1 MMNDKNFMLYRA
13 SAGSGK
19 TYTLVREFLTL
30 CLSSENVTYNNILAV
45 TFTNKAANEMKV
57 KILNNLKGIM
67 TDDSDFV
74 DMKNDLCKATQL
86 PEGMLKERA
95 AKLYNRIIHNY
106 SDLNVSTIDSFIQQV
121 SRTFARELNL
131 PNQYKLMLDKS
142 EFLDEFIQQIDKS
155 INGDDGTLAGT
166 LSDYVKHKL
175 QEESKWRL
183 DSSIKK
189 FIEKLLKESAYK
201 KGEGIVAK
209 SVDKNEYIRIHNYI
223 NEKVAECKTSIKEN
237 IKKIEEFN
245 KDKGIADYSDEYNR
259 VLVTFLDR
267 IKDDINISPKK
278 LLEGKTLCEILSY
291 DKKWNKGKKEWSEED
306 SRTLIGYFNA
316 IAESHKSLYLI
327 NIVKKDIYLYV
338 LRGDLLEIINNHIKE
353 TNKVHISEFNKR
365 ISDIIADCSVPFI
378 YERIGSKYE
387 HLFIDEFQDTSLL
400 QWFNFLPLVSNS
412 ISNGNKTL
420 LVGDA
425 KQAIYRFR
433 SGEVEQIIKLPVIH
447 NKPMEENDGVWNVA
461 SPFDEYEGSIS
472 NSFAEY
478 ELETNYRS
486 KKNIVVFN
494 NSFFKFAKDCLSETY
509 KEVYAK
515 SRPQKYKMK
524 PASYEGCV
532 NVKIFKDEK
541 DEGVYKARVKEALVN
556 DIKSLSEN
564 NEDLKY
570 SDIAIL
576 VRNKDDGSRIAE
588 FLAENNIPVISSDSI
603 MLRSSNKILLII
615 FTLKYLVNEKSKV
628 NKLNL
633 SFYQDICKNNT
644 GEPNNLEEAL
654 KYDINKEHLDELR
667 RSALSLYDLCVRIIE
682 LYGFNIVND
691 VFLQYFMNMVQN
703 WQNADNHGINAF
715 LEYWDRKSEDLFVEI
730 SGKINAVQILTIHK
744 SKGLEYKVVMYPY
757 VYTSFPNKFR
767 SGEKW
772 LGFNKDFQLLKEMP
786 HLDSFILPVSSSL
799 EYTDMESHY
808 YEEVE
813 KQAFDDF
820 NLMYVAM
827 TRARDILYL
836 YTNDKSPSTK
846 YNIFNEYFSNK
857 NGCLTVENDELLKV
871 RFRNMTEGGEANAA
885 RNYEEYQFGEVEY
898 YPSEDKEDTNEIR
911 LSDEEVLPDLL
922 NWYECMDFNEDDKD
936 EESESIKRGNLI
948 HEIFSKIITYKD
960 IEKVLRFYV
969 YNGSIEESQS
979 ENLLRKFEKI
989 SRDER
994 IREAYSEKAV
1004 VRNEMD
1010 IWTDKKMK
1018 KRPDRYAELDD
1029 KVILIDYK
1037 TGKKEAW
1044 HKEQLKEY
1052 ASIIQQ
1058 MGVDKNIE
1066 MYLIYI
1072 DEENEIEPVFLDR
1085 LFY

>member
-1 MMNDKNFMLYRA
+1 MNDKNFMLYRA

-30 CLSSENVTYNNILAV
+30 CLSSDNVTFNNILAV
-45 TFTNKAANEMKV
+45 TFTNKAANEMKA
-57 KILNNLKGIM
+57 KILNHLEGIM
-67 TDDSDFV
+67 TDDPDYSS
-74 DMKNDLCKATQL
+74 MKKDLSEAIQL
-86 PEGMLKERA
+86 EETKLKERA

-131 PNQYKLMLDKS
+131 PNQYKLMLDKR
-142 EFLDEFIQQIDKS
+142 EFLDEFIQQIDKAIS
-155 INGDDGTLAGT
+155 GDEGTLAET

-189 FIEKLLKESAYK
+189 FVEKLLKESAYK
-201 KGEGIVAK
+201 KGDALNAK
-209 SVDKNEYIRIHNYI
+209 SVDKSEYVRIYDYV
-223 NEKVAECKTSIKEN
+223 NEKAAECKNSISEN

-245 KDKGIADYSDEYNR
+245 QENGIVDYKEEYNR
-259 VLVTFLDR
+259 VLVTFLER
-267 IKDDINISPKK
+267 IKDDINITPKK
-278 LLEGKTLCEILSY
+278 LQEGKTLTEILSY
-291 DKKWNKGKKEWSEED
+291 DKKWNKGKKVWPEDD
-306 SRTLIGYFNA
+306 SRRLIGYFNS
-316 IAESHKSLYLI
+316 IVEKHKSLYLI
-327 NIVKKDIYLYV
+327 NIIKKDIYLYV

-433 SGEVEQIIKLPVIH
+433 SGEVEQIIKLPEIH
-447 NKPMEENDGVWNVA
+447 DKPMEESDGTWQVA
-461 SPFDEYEGSIS
+461 SPFDEYESSIS
-472 NSFAEY
+472 SSFAQY
-478 ELETNYRS
+478 ELGTNYRS
-486 KKNIVVFN
+486 KKNVVVFN
-494 NSFFKFAKDCLSETY
+494 NSFFKFAKDCLPETY
-509 KEVYAK
+509 KEVYDKSKPQRFNAK
-515 SRPQKYKMK
+515 IG
-524 PASYEGCV
+524 AYEGCV

-541 DEGVYKARVKEALVN
+541 DDLYKSRVRESLVD
-556 DIKSLSEN
+556 DIKSLSDN
-564 NEDLKY
+564 YEDLKY

-576 VRNKDDGSRIAE
+576 VRNKEDGSKIAE
-588 FLAENNIPVISSDSI
+588 YLTENNIPVISSDSI
-603 MLRSSNKILLII
+603 MLRSSNKIMLII
-615 FTLKYLVNEKSKV
+615 FTLKYMVDEKSKV

-633 SFYQDICKNNT
+633 SFYQEICKNKT
-644 GEPNNLEEAL
+644 DGSCDLAEAL
-654 KYDINKEHLDELR
+654 KYDIKDECFDELR
-667 RSALSLYDLCVRIIE
+667 RSALSLYDLCMRIIE
-682 LYGFNIVND
+682 LHGFDVVND
-691 VFLQYFMNMVQN
+691 VFLQYFMNVVQN

-715 LEYWDRKSEDLFVEI
+715 LEYWDRKSDDLFVEI

-767 SGEKW
+767 TGEKW
-772 LGFNKDFQLLKEMP
+772 LGFSKDFELLKNMP
-786 HLDSFILPVSSSL
+786 HIDSFILPVSSSL

-808 YEEVE
+808 YEEVD

-827 TRARDILYL
+827 TRARDILYI
-836 YTNDKSPSTK
+836 YTSDKCPSSK

-857 NGCLTVENDELLKV
+857 NGCLTVNDELLNVSFINK
-871 RFRNMTEGGEANAA
+871 TEADADGMA
-885 RNYEEYQFGEVEY
+885 RNYVEYQFGEIEY
-898 YPSEDKEDTNEIR
+898 YPSEDKEDANEIK
-911 LSDEEVLPDLL
+911 LSDEEEIPDLL
-922 NWYECMDFNEDDKD
+922 DWYKYMDFNEEDKD

-969 YNGSIEESQS
+969 YNGSIDENQS
-979 ENLLRKFEKI
+979 EMLLKKFEKI
-989 SRDER
+989 SQDER

-1010 IWTDKKMK
+1010 IWTYKKMK
-1018 KRPDRYAELDD
+1018 KRPDRYTELDD
-1029 KVILIDYK
+1029 KIILIDYK
-1037 TGKKEAW
+1037 TGKKEDW
-1044 HKEQLKEY
+1044 HKEQLREY
-1052 ASIIQQ
+1052 ASIVQQ

-1072 DEENEIEPVFLDR
+1072 DEEKEIEPVFLDR

>member
-1 MMNDKNFMLYRA
+1 MNDKNFMLYRA

-30 CLSSENVTYNNILAV
+30 CLSSDNVTFNNILAV
-45 TFTNKAANEMKV
+45 TFTNKAANEMKA
-57 KILNNLKGIM
+57 KILNHLEGIM
-67 TDDSDFV
+67 TDDPDYSS
-74 DMKNDLCKATQL
+74 MKKDLSEAIQL
-86 PEGMLKERA
+86 EENKLKERA

-131 PNQYKLMLDKS
+131 PNQYKLMLDKR
-142 EFLDEFIQQIDKS
+142 EFLDEFIQQIDKE
-155 INGDDGTLAGT
+155 ICGDEGTLAET

-189 FIEKLLKESAYK
+189 FVEKLLKESAYK
-201 KGEGIVAK
+201 KGEGINAK
-209 SVDKNEYIRIHNYI
+209 SVDKSEYVRIYNYI
-223 NEKVAECKTSIKEN
+223 NEKAAECKKSISEN
-237 IKKIEEFN
+237 IQKIEEFN
-245 KDKGIADYSDEYNR
+245 EENGIIDYKEEYNR
-259 VLVTFLDR
+259 VLVTFLER
-267 IKDDINISPKK
+267 IKDDINITPKK
-278 LLEGKTLCEILSY
+278 LQEGKTLTEILSN
-291 DKKWNKGKKEWSEED
+291 DKKWNKGKKVWPEDD
-306 SRTLIGYFNA
+306 SRRLIGYFNS
-316 IAESHKSLYLI
+316 IVEKHKSLYLI
-327 NIVKKDIYLYV
+327 NIIKKDIYLYV

-447 NKPMEENDGVWNVA
+447 DKPMEENDGTWNVA
-461 SPFDEYEGSIS
+461 SPFDEYESSIRS
-472 NSFAEY
+472 SFAEY
-478 ELETNYRS
+478 ELETNHRS
-486 KKNIVVFN
+486 RKNVVVFN
-494 NSFFKFAKDCLSETY
+494 NSLFKFAKDCLSETY

-515 SRPQKYKMK
+515 SKPQKYKTK
-524 PASYEGCV
+524 VGDYEGCV

-541 DEGVYKARVKEALVN
+541 DEGVYKSRVREALVD

-576 VRNKDDGSRIAE
+576 VRNKEDGNKIAE
-588 FLAENNIPVISSDSI
+588 YLAENDIPVISSDSI
-603 MLRSSNKILLII
+603 MLRSSNKVLLII
-615 FTLKYLVNEKSKV
+615 FTLKYMVDEKSKV

-633 SFYQDICKNNT
+633 SFYQYICKNNT
-644 GEPNNLEEAL
+644 DESCNLAEAL
-654 KYDINKEHLDELR
+654 KYDIKDECIEELR
-667 RSALSLYDLCVRIIE
+667 RGALSLYDLCMRIIE
-682 LYGFNIVND
+682 MHGFDVVSD

-715 LEYWDRKSEDLFVEI
+715 LEYWNRKSDDLFVEI

-757 VYTSFPNKFR
+757 VYTSFPNKFH

-772 LGFNKDFQLLKEMP
+772 LGFNKDFELLKDMP
-786 HLDSFILPVSSSL
+786 CLDSFILPVSSSL

-836 YTNDKSPSTK
+836 YTNDKCPSSK
-846 YNIFNEYFSNK
+846 YNIFNDYFSNK
-857 NGCLTVENDELLKV
+857 NGCLTVEHDELLKV
-871 RFRNMTEGGEANAA
+871 RFRNMTEDDNTDNAK
-885 RNYEEYQFGEVEY
+885 NYVEYQFGEIEY
-898 YPSEDKEDTNEIR
+898 HPSEDKVDANEIK
-911 LSDEEVLPDLL
+911 LSDGEEIPDLL
-922 NWYECMDFNEDDKD
+922 DWYKYMDFDEEDKD

-969 YNGSIEESQS
+969 YSGNIDESQS
-979 ENLLRKFEKI
+979 EMLLKKFEKI
-989 SRDER
+989 SQDER
-994 IREAYSEKAV
+994 IRDAYSEKAII
-1004 VRNEMD
+1004 RNEME
-1010 IWTDKKMK
+1010 ILTDNGK

-1029 KVILIDYK
+1029 KIILIDYK
-1037 TGKKEAW
+1037 TGKKEDV
-1044 HKEQLKEY
+1044 HKKQLREY
-1052 ASIIQQ
+1052 ASVVQQ

-1066 MYLIYI
+1066 MYLIYVA
-1072 DEENEIEPVFLDR
+1072 EENEIEPVFLDR

>member
-1 MMNDKNFMLYRA
+1 MNDKNFMLYRA

-30 CLSSENVTYNNILAV
+30 CLSSDNVTYNNILAV
-45 TFTNKAANEMKV
+45 TFTNKAANEMKA
-57 KILNNLKGIM
+57 KILNHLKGIM
-67 TDDSDFV
+67 TDDPDFSN
-74 DMKNDLCKATQL
+74 MKRELSEATQL
-86 PEGMLKERA
+86 EENKLKERA

-131 PNQYKLMLDKS
+131 PNQYKLMLDKR
-142 EFLDEFIQQIDKS
+142 EFLDEFIQQIDKE
-155 INGDDGTLAGT
+155 ICGDEGTLADT

-189 FIEKLLKESAYK
+189 FVEKLLKESAYK
-201 KGEGIVAK
+201 KGEGINAK
-209 SVDKNEYIRIHNYI
+209 SVDKSEYVKIYDYI
-223 NEKVAECKTSIKEN
+223 NEKAAECKKSISEN
-237 IKKIEEFN
+237 IQKIEEFN
-245 KDKGIADYSDEYNR
+245 KENGIIDYKEEYNR
-259 VLVTFLDR
+259 VLVTFLER
-267 IKDDINISPKK
+267 IKDDINITPKK
-278 LLEGKTLCEILSY
+278 LQEGKTLTEILSN
-291 DKKWNKGKKEWSEED
+291 DKKWNKGKKVWPEDD
-306 SRTLIGYFNA
+306 SRRLIAYFNS
-316 IAESHKSLYLI
+316 IVEKHKSLYLI
-327 NIVKKDIYLYV
+327 NIIKKDIYLYV

-447 NKPMEENDGVWNVA
+447 DKPMEENDGTWNVA
-461 SPFDEYEGSIS
+461 SPFDEYESSIRS
-472 NSFAEY
+472 SFAEY
-478 ELETNYRS
+478 ELETNHRPR
-486 KKNIVVFN
+486 KNVVVFN
-494 NSFFKFAKDCLSETY
+494 NSLFKFAKDCLSETY

-515 SRPQKYKMK
+515 SKPQKYKTK
-524 PASYEGCV
+524 VGDYEGCV

-541 DEGVYKARVKEALVN
+541 DEGIYKSRVREALVD

-576 VRNKDDGSRIAE
+576 VRNKEDGNKIAE
-588 FLAENNIPVISSDSI
+588 YLAENDIPVISSDSI
-603 MLRSSNKILLII
+603 MLRSSNKVLLII
-615 FTLKYLVNEKSKV
+615 FTLKYMVDEKSKV

-633 SFYQDICKNNT
+633 SFYQYICKNNT
-644 GEPNNLEEAL
+644 DESCNLAEAL
-654 KYDINKEHLDELR
+654 KYDIKDECIEELR
-667 RSALSLYDLCVRIIE
+667 RGALSLYDLCMRIIE
-682 LYGFNIVND
+682 MHGFDVVSD

-715 LEYWDRKSEDLFVEI
+715 LEYWNRKSDDLFVEI

-757 VYTSFPNKFR
+757 VYTSFPNKFH

-772 LGFNKDFQLLKEMP
+772 LGFNKDFELLKDMP
-786 HLDSFILPVSSSL
+786 CLDSFILPVSSSL

-808 YEEVE
+808 FDEVE

-827 TRARDILYL
+827 TRARDILYI
-836 YTNDKSPSTK
+836 YTNDKCPSSK
-846 YNIFNEYFSNK
+846 YNIFNDYFSNK
-857 NGCLTVENDELLKV
+857 NGCLAVEHDELLKV
-871 RFRNMTEGGEANAA
+871 RFKNMTEDDNTDNA
-885 RNYEEYQFGEVEY
+885 RNYVEYQFGEIEY
-898 YPSEDKEDTNEIR
+898 HPSEDKVDANEIK
-911 LSDEEVLPDLL
+911 LSDGEEIPDLL
-922 NWYECMDFNEDDKD
+922 DWYKYMDFDEEDKD

-969 YNGSIEESQS
+969 YSGSIDESQS
-979 ENLLRKFEKI
+979 EMLLKKFEKI
-989 SRDER
+989 SQDER
-994 IREAYSEKAV
+994 IRDAYSEKAII
-1004 VRNEMD
+1004 RNEME
-1010 IWTDKKMK
+1010 ILTDNGK

-1029 KVILIDYK
+1029 KIILIDYK
-1037 TGKKEAW
+1037 TGKKEDV
-1044 HKEQLKEY
+1044 HKKQLREY
-1052 ASIIQQ
+1052 ASVVQQ

-1066 MYLIYI
+1066 MYLIYVA
-1072 DEENEIEPVFLDR
+1072 EENEIEPVFLDR

>member
-1 MMNDKNFMLYRA
+1 MNDKNFMLYRA

-30 CLSSENVTYNNILAV
+30 CLSSDNVTYNNILAV
-45 TFTNKAANEMKV
+45 TFTNKAANEMKS
-57 KILNNLKGIM
+57 KILNHLKGIM
-67 TDDSDFV
+67 TDDPDFSN
-74 DMKNDLCKATQL
+74 MKRELSEATQL
-86 PEGMLKERA
+86 EENKLKERA

-131 PNQYKLMLDKS
+131 PNQYKLMLDKR
-142 EFLDEFIQQIDKS
+142 EFLDEFIQQIDKE
-155 INGDDGTLAGT
+155 ICGDEGTLADT

-189 FIEKLLKESAYK
+189 FVEKLLKESAYK
-201 KGEGIVAK
+201 KGEGINAK
-209 SVDKNEYIRIHNYI
+209 SVEKSEYVKIYDYI
-223 NEKVAECKTSIKEN
+223 NEKAAECKKSISEN
-237 IKKIEEFN
+237 VQKIEEFN
-245 KDKGIADYSDEYNR
+245 EENGIIDYKEEYNR
-259 VLVTFLDR
+259 VLVTFLER
-267 IKDDINISPKK
+267 IKDDINITPKK
-278 LLEGKTLCEILSY
+278 LQEGKTLTEILSN
-291 DKKWNKGKKEWSEED
+291 DKKWNKGKKVWPEDD
-306 SRTLIGYFNA
+306 SRRLIAYFNS
-316 IAESHKSLYLI
+316 IVEKHKSLYLI
-327 NIVKKDIYLYV
+327 NIIKKDIYLYV

-447 NKPMEENDGVWNVA
+447 DKPMEENDGTWNVA
-461 SPFDEYEGSIS
+461 SPFDEYESSIRS
-472 NSFAEY
+472 SFAEY
-478 ELETNYRS
+478 ELETNHRS
-486 KKNIVVFN
+486 RKNVVVFN
-494 NSFFKFAKDCLSETY
+494 NSLFKFAKDCLSETY

-515 SRPQKYKMK
+515 SKPQKYKTK
-524 PASYEGCV
+524 VGDYEGCV

-541 DEGVYKARVKEALVN
+541 DEGIYKSRVREALVD

-576 VRNKDDGSRIAE
+576 VRNKEDGNKIAE
-588 FLAENNIPVISSDSI
+588 YLAENDIPVISSDSI
-603 MLRSSNKILLII
+603 MLRSSNKVLLII
-615 FTLKYLVNEKSKV
+615 FTLKYMVDEKSKV

-633 SFYQDICKNNT
+633 SFYQYICKNNT
-644 GEPNNLEEAL
+644 GEPCNLAEAL
-654 KYDINKEHLDELR
+654 KYDIKDECIEELR
-667 RSALSLYDLCVRIIE
+667 RGALSLYDLCMRIIE
-682 LYGFNIVND
+682 MHGFDVVSD

-715 LEYWDRKSEDLFVEI
+715 LEYWNRKSDDLFVEI

-757 VYTSFPNKFR
+757 VYTSFPNKFH

-772 LGFNKDFQLLKEMP
+772 LGFNKDFELLKDMP
-786 HLDSFILPVSSSL
+786 CLDSFILPVSSSL

-808 YEEVE
+808 FDEVE

-827 TRARDILYL
+827 TRARDILYI
-836 YTNDKSPSTK
+836 YTNDKCPSSK
-846 YNIFNEYFSNK
+846 YNIFNDYFSNK
-857 NGCLTVENDELLKV
+857 NGCLTVEHDELLKV
-871 RFRNMTEGGEANAA
+871 RFRNMTEDDNTDNA
-885 RNYEEYQFGEVEY
+885 RNYVEYQFGEIEY
-898 YPSEDKEDTNEIR
+898 HPSEDKVDDNEIK
-911 LSDEEVLPDLL
+911 LSDGEEIPDLL
-922 NWYECMDFNEDDKD
+922 DWYKYMDFDEEDKD

-969 YNGSIEESQS
+969 YSGSIDESQS
-979 ENLLRKFEKI
+979 EMLLKKFEKI
-989 SRDER
+989 SQDER
-994 IREAYSEKAV
+994 IRDAYSEKAII
-1004 VRNEMD
+1004 RNEME
-1010 IWTDKKMK
+1010 ILTDNGK

-1029 KVILIDYK
+1029 KIILIDYK
-1037 TGKKEAW
+1037 TGKKEDV
-1044 HKEQLKEY
+1044 HKKQLREY
-1052 ASIIQQ
+1052 ASVVQQ

-1066 MYLIYI
+1066 MYLIYVA
-1072 DEENEIEPVFLDR
+1072 EENEIEPVFLDR

>member
-1 MMNDKNFMLYRA
+1 MNDKNFMLYRA

-30 CLSSENVTYNNILAV
+30 CLSSDNVTFNNILAV
-45 TFTNKAANEMKV
+45 TFTNKAANEMKA
-57 KILNNLKGIM
+57 KILNHLEGIM
-67 TDDSDFV
+67 TDDPDYSS
-74 DMKNDLCKATQL
+74 MKKDLSEAIQL
-86 PEGMLKERA
+86 EETKLKERA

-131 PNQYKLMLDKS
+131 PNQYKLMLDKR
-142 EFLDEFIQQIDKS
+142 EFLDEFIQQIDKAIS
-155 INGDDGTLAGT
+155 GDEGTLAET

-189 FIEKLLKESAYK
+189 FVEKLLKESAYK
-201 KGEGIVAK
+201 KGEGINAK
-209 SVDKNEYIRIHNYI
+209 SVDKSEYVRIYNYI
-223 NEKVAECKTSIKEN
+223 NEKAAECKKSISEN
-237 IKKIEEFN
+237 IQKIEEFN
-245 KDKGIADYSDEYNR
+245 EENGIIDYKEEYNR
-259 VLVTFLDR
+259 VLVTFLER
-267 IKDDINISPKK
+267 IKDDINITPKK
-278 LLEGKTLCEILSY
+278 LQEGKTLTEILSN
-291 DKKWNKGKKEWSEED
+291 DKKWNKGKKVWPEDD
-306 SRTLIGYFNA
+306 SRRLIGYFNS
-316 IAESHKSLYLI
+316 IVEKHKSLYLI
-327 NIVKKDIYLYV
+327 NIIKKDIYLYV

-447 NKPMEENDGVWNVA
+447 DKPMEENDGTWNVA
-461 SPFDEYEGSIS
+461 SPFDEYESSIRS
-472 NSFAEY
+472 SFAEY
-478 ELETNYRS
+478 ELETNHRS
-486 KKNIVVFN
+486 RKNVVVFN
-494 NSFFKFAKDCLSETY
+494 NSLFKFAKDCLSETY

-515 SRPQKYKMK
+515 SKPQKYKTK
-524 PASYEGCV
+524 VGDYEGCV

-541 DEGVYKARVKEALVN
+541 DEGVYKSRVREALVD

-576 VRNKDDGSRIAE
+576 VRNKEDGNKIAE
-588 FLAENNIPVISSDSI
+588 YLAENDIPVISSDSI
-603 MLRSSNKILLII
+603 MLRSSNKVLLIL
-615 FTLKYLVNEKSKV
+615 FTLKYMVDEKSKV

-633 SFYQDICKNNT
+633 SFYQYICKNNT
-644 GEPNNLEEAL
+644 DESCNLAEAL
-654 KYDINKEHLDELR
+654 KYDIKDECIEELR
-667 RSALSLYDLCVRIIE
+667 RGALSLYDLCMRIIE
-682 LYGFNIVND
+682 MHGFDVVSD

-715 LEYWDRKSEDLFVEI
+715 LEYWNRKSDDLFVEI

-757 VYTSFPNKFR
+757 VYTSFPNKFH

-772 LGFNKDFQLLKEMP
+772 LGFNKDFELLKDMP
-786 HLDSFILPVSSSL
+786 CLDSFILPVSSSL

-836 YTNDKSPSTK
+836 YTNDKCPSSK
-846 YNIFNEYFSNK
+846 YNIFNDYFSNK
-857 NGCLTVENDELLKV
+857 NGCLTVEHDELLKV
-871 RFRNMTEGGEANAA
+871 RFRNMTEDDNTDNA
-885 RNYEEYQFGEVEY
+885 RNYVEYQFGEIEY
-898 YPSEDKEDTNEIR
+898 HPSEDKVDDNEIK
-911 LSDEEVLPDLL
+911 LSDGEEIPDLL
-922 NWYECMDFNEDDKD
+922 DWYKYMDFDEEDKD

-969 YNGSIEESQS
+969 YSGNIDESQS
-979 ENLLRKFEKI
+979 EMLLKKFEKI
-989 SRDER
+989 SQDER
-994 IREAYSEKAV
+994 IRDAYSEKAII
-1004 VRNEMD
+1004 RNEME
-1010 IWTDKKMK
+1010 ILTDNGK

-1029 KVILIDYK
+1029 KIILIDYK
-1037 TGKKEAW
+1037 TGKKEDV
-1044 HKEQLKEY
+1044 HKKQLREY
-1052 ASIIQQ
+1052 ASVVQQ

-1066 MYLIYI
+1066 MYLIYVA
-1072 DEENEIEPVFLDR
+1072 EENEIEPVFLDR

>member
-1 MMNDKNFMLYRA
+1 MNDKNFMLYRA

-30 CLSSENVTYNNILAV
+30 CLSSDNVTYNNILAV
-45 TFTNKAANEMKV
+45 TFTNKAANEMKA
-57 KILNNLKGIM
+57 KILNHLKGIM
-67 TDDSDFV
+67 TDDPDFSN
-74 DMKNDLCKATQL
+74 MKRELSEATQL
-86 PEGMLKERA
+86 EENKLKERA

-131 PNQYKLMLDKS
+131 PNQYKLMLDKR
-142 EFLDEFIQQIDKS
+142 EFLDEFIQQIDKE
-155 INGDDGTLAGT
+155 ICGDEGTLADT

-189 FIEKLLKESAYK
+189 FVEKLLKESAYK
-201 KGEGIVAK
+201 KGEGINAK
-209 SVDKNEYIRIHNYI
+209 SVDKSEYVKIYDYI
-223 NEKVAECKTSIKEN
+223 NEKAAECKKSISEN
-237 IKKIEEFN
+237 IQKIEEFN
-245 KDKGIADYSDEYNR
+245 EENGIIDYKEEYNR
-259 VLVTFLDR
+259 VLVTFLER
-267 IKDDINISPKK
+267 IKDDINITPKK
-278 LLEGKTLCEILSY
+278 LQEGKTLTEILSN
-291 DKKWNKGKKEWSEED
+291 DKKWNKGKKVWPEDD
-306 SRTLIGYFNA
+306 SRRLIAYFNS
-316 IAESHKSLYLI
+316 IVEKHKSLYLI
-327 NIVKKDIYLYV
+327 NIIKKDIYLYV

-447 NKPMEENDGVWNVA
+447 DKPMEENDGTWNVA
-461 SPFDEYEGSIS
+461 SPFDEYESSIRS
-472 NSFAEY
+472 SFAEY
-478 ELETNYRS
+478 ELETNHRS
-486 KKNIVVFN
+486 RKNVVVFN
-494 NSFFKFAKDCLSETY
+494 NSLFKFAKDCLSETY

-515 SRPQKYKMK
+515 SKPQKYKTK
-524 PASYEGCV
+524 VGDYEGCV

-541 DEGVYKARVKEALVN
+541 DEGIYKSRVREALVD

-576 VRNKDDGSRIAE
+576 VRNKEDGNKIAE
-588 FLAENNIPVISSDSI
+588 YLAENDIPVISSDSI
-603 MLRSSNKILLII
+603 MLRSSNKVLLII
-615 FTLKYLVNEKSKV
+615 FTLKYMVDEKSKV

-633 SFYQDICKNNT
+633 SFYQYICKNNT
-644 GEPNNLEEAL
+644 DESCNLAEAL
-654 KYDINKEHLDELR
+654 KYDIKDECIEELR
-667 RSALSLYDLCVRIIE
+667 RGALSLYDLCMRIIE
-682 LYGFNIVND
+682 MHGFDVVSD

-715 LEYWDRKSEDLFVEI
+715 LEYWNRKSDDLFVEI

-757 VYTSFPNKFR
+757 VYTSFPNKFH

-772 LGFNKDFQLLKEMP
+772 LGFNKDFELLKDMP
-786 HLDSFILPVSSSL
+786 CLDSFILPVSSSL

-808 YEEVE
+808 FDEVE

-827 TRARDILYL
+827 TRARDILYI
-836 YTNDKSPSTK
+836 YTNDKCPSSK
-846 YNIFNEYFSNK
+846 YNIFNDYFSNK
-857 NGCLTVENDELLKV
+857 NGCLTVEHDELLKV
-871 RFRNMTEGGEANAA
+871 RFRNMTEDDNTDNA
-885 RNYEEYQFGEVEY
+885 RNYVEYQFGEIEY
-898 YPSEDKEDTNEIR
+898 HPSEDKVDANEIK
-911 LSDEEVLPDLL
+911 LSDGEEIPDLL
-922 NWYECMDFNEDDKD
+922 DWYKYMDFDEEDKD

-969 YNGSIEESQS
+969 YSGSIDESQS
-979 ENLLRKFEKI
+979 EMLLKKFEKI
-989 SRDER
+989 SQDER
-994 IREAYSEKAV
+994 IRDAYSEKAII
-1004 VRNEMD
+1004 RNEME
-1010 IWTDKKMK
+1010 ILTDNGK

-1029 KVILIDYK
+1029 KIILIDYK
-1037 TGKKEAW
+1037 TGKKEDV
-1044 HKEQLKEY
+1044 HKKQLREY
-1052 ASIIQQ
+1052 ASVVQQ

-1066 MYLIYI
+1066 MYLIYVA
-1072 DEENEIEPVFLDR
+1072 EENEIEPVFLDR